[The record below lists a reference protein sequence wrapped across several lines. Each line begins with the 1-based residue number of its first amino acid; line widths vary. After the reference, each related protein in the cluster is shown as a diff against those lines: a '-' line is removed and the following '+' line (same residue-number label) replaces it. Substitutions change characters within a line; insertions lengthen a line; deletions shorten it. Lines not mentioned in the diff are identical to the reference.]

1 MPLNA
6 ADQQAQTSTGL
17 ELLLRQR
24 QPQQAL
30 RLFAYGSLIWKPEF
44 DFRTAQAARVHG
56 YHRCLRMRSQLY
68 RGTEH
73 QPGLVLALISG
84 GSCEGVLYEI
94 APEQADAVLR
104 QVWAREMISSAY
116 TPRWLT
122 CRARDGGHLGHALAF
137 TLPRGSPSLVGPFAE
152 DELIRVLR
160 HARGRYGSTLDYLQ
174 QTVHSLRAHGIRDR
188 ELERQYALA
197 LRHQL
202 CEAPAE
208 QKLRQPA
215 TLP

>member
-17 ELLLRQR
+17 EQLLRQR

-30 RLFAYGSLIWKPEF
+30 HLFAYGSLIWKLEF
-44 DFRTAQAARVHG
+44 EFRSVQAARVHG

-68 RGTEH
+68 RGTEL

-84 GSCEGVLYEI
+84 GSCEGMLYEI
-94 APEQADAVLR
+94 APDQADTVLR

-116 TPRWLT
+116 TPRWLA
-122 CRARDGGHLGHALAF
+122 CRSRGGQRLGNALAF
-137 TLPRGSPSLVGPFAE
+137 TLSRHSPNLVSPLGEA
-152 DELIRVLR
+152 DLLGVLR
-160 HARGRYGSTLDYLQ
+160 HARGRYGSTLDYLY
-174 QTVHSLRAHGIRDR
+174 QTVKSLRSHGIHDR
-188 ELERQYALA
+188 ELERQIALA
-197 LRHQL
+197 VKHEL

-208 QKLRQPA
+208 PSRRPGALR
-215 TLP
+215 L

>member
-1 MPLNA
+1 MPSNA
-6 ADQQAQTSTGL
+6 ADPQAQTSTGL

-84 GSCEGVLYEI
+84 GSCEGVLYDI
-94 APEQADAVLR
+94 APEHADTVLR
-104 QVWAREMISSAY
+104 QVWAREMISGAY
-116 TPRWLT
+116 TPRWLA
-122 CRARDGGHLGHALAF
+122 CRGRDGGHLGQALAF
-137 TLPRGSPSLVGPFAE
+137 TLQRRSPNLVGPLAE
-152 DELIRVLR
+152 DELLRVFR

-188 ELERQYALA
+188 ELERQYGLA

-208 QKLRQPA
+208 HKPRQPA
-215 TLP
+215 PLA